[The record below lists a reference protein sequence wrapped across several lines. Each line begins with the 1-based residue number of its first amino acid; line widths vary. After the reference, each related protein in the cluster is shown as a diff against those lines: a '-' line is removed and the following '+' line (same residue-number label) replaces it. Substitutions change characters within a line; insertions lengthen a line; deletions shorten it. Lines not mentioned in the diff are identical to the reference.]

1 MKQLQ
6 VKKKKVVPSISTFE
20 PRIPSF
26 LIYVFFVFWVYLVA
40 SNYYRNNPV
49 YLQYLSHIFSLRNYP
64 VLSNPNYFG
73 AITNFISHIF
83 FLLLILVAGYGLGE
97 KVSQLFKY
105 KRNSILENFLF
116 SVGLGLGAII
126 FFIFAIGICG
136 LLYKNVVLFFLL
148 IFGLLGL
155 WEIKKNFRPSV
166 FVPKGKFTV
175 FEISLV
181 IILFLTSLLYLIGAL
196 APDIY
201 YDSMVYYLGV
211 PNYWIVN
218 HKITVVPFNCLSQHP
233 YNISLLY
240 TVGLLLKDD
249 ILAKLI
255 HFSLGVLTLITI
267 YVFCR
272 KYFNRQIG
280 LLAAVIFYTIPV
292 VGMVSQRAGIEL
304 GLAFFETLAVFAFIN
319 WCQTDNRPITPA
331 FAEAS
336 AGRRS
341 LSHSVTQSPSHPITS
356 HKWLIISGIFA
367 GLAMGGKYTSVI
379 CAIGLFIIIIFKVL
393 YFDKEGISKALRNAF
408 LFGTICTLV
417 LLPWLIKNT
426 INTGNPVFPFF
437 CDFMGHVKLR
447 DPIPLEG
454 CAMRPKNIFLF
465 PWTVTMG
472 QDTKEPIPGPIFLL
486 TLPFLFLFGK
496 PDKITKL
503 LLFYSSI
510 LYIFWA
516 FWICYLRY
524 FIPSLPIISVILAI
538 YISKVTV
545 LQIFKKVILSVT
557 SLVFLGNIYF
567 ILLMQKLNQNPLPF
581 VLGLESKEEFL
592 FTQRGGYPNPY
603 YGVINWANQN
613 LPETVRILF
622 LGETRGLYTERQIVF
637 SFVNDWTHIVEYSRL
652 SKNGDE
658 LAEKLRREKIT
669 HILLNVPEA
678 KRLACYDM
686 LYWEGEDLRV
696 FLEFWNKYVKEIYK
710 DIADISIPHQGIY
723 SMKKQVPNWWYHYAL
738 DPRNYVYLYEILSPK
753 EAEKSHPNPPNFFF
767 MPEIYPQ
774 YRWEKIKNYFHL
786 SG

>member
-1 MKQLQ
+1 MKQVQL
-6 VKKKKVVPSISTFE
+6 KKTNRINRKPTFE
-20 PRIPSF
+20 SRMPVLLF
-26 LIYVFFVFWVYLVA
+26 YVFFIFWVYLVGN
-40 SNYYRNNPV
+40 NYYRGNPV
-49 YLQYLSHIFSLRNYP
+49 YFQYLFNIFSLKNYP
-64 VLSNPNYFG
+64 ANPLNPSYLKILG
-73 AITNFISHIF
+73 NQIVSMFI
-83 FLLLILVAGYGLGE
+83 LLLILFAGYGLGQ
-97 KVSQLFKY
+97 KLLKWFKFG
-105 KRNSILENFLF
+105 KEFSLENFIF
-116 SVGLGLGAII
+116 SIGLGLGGLI
-126 FFIFAIGICG
+126 FFIFGIGIVG
-136 LLYKNVVLFFLL
+136 LLYKSLVWVFLI
-148 IFGLLGL
+148 IFGIIGL
-155 WEIKKNFRPSV
+155 WEIVKQKLSLLVQREK
-166 FVPKGKFTV
+166 FVG
-175 FEISLV
+175 FEIFW
-181 IILFLTSLLYLIGAL
+181 IIVLFLTGLIFLIGAL
-196 APDIY
+196 SPDTY
-201 YDSMVYYLGV
+201 YDSLVYYLGV

-218 HKITVVPFNCLSQHP
+218 HRITVVPYNYLSQHP

-437 CDFMGHVKLR
+437 CDFIGKLR
-447 DPIPLEG
+447 LREFKPLEA
-454 CAMRPKNIFLF
+454 CSLKPKNIFLF

-545 LQIFKKVILSVT
+545 PQIFKKVILSVT

-622 LGETRGLYTERQIVF
+622 LGEARGLYTERQIVF
-637 SFVNDWTHIVEYSRL
+637 SFVSDWTHIVEYSRL